1 MVTNEVTDEEG
12 KTSEHTYNHLNMYFK
27 MVEDD
32 GAWGVYQYFDM
43 FSVEGWFDEWF
54 LSFFVFV
61 FPLFD
66 LIDIGV

>member
-1 MVTNEVTDEEG
+1 MVEDENEDGVV
-12 KTSEHTYNHLNMYFK
+12 HTYNHQNFYFK
-27 MVEDD
+27 LVEDD

-54 LSFFVFV
+54 LSFFVFT

-66 LIDIGV
+66 LIDIGVKVG